1 MALAQV
7 KEYLTFDDVLL
18 KPQASTILPNNVDIS
33 TNLTKDIKL
42 NIPII
47 SAAMDTVTESKMAI
61 SMSQN
66 GGLGVIHKN
75 YDIETQSYEVKK
87 VKRYEAGIV
96 YNPITMSPNNTIED
110 VLNVMEKQNISGFPV
125 VDKANKL
132 QGIITNRD
140 VRFVI
145 NKKTKVKDL
154 MTKKVISITQTQSKG
169 MSSFGLAKKLLQEN
183 RIEKLVVTDNNNK
196 CIGLITVKDIQ
207 RGEKFPYSVKDK
219 NGQLLVGAAIGSKP
233 NDLQRAIELDKAG
246 VDILFIDTAH
256 GHSSAVLESFK
267 KIRKKINLPI
277 VVGNIATPEAAKDLI
292 RLGADAIKVG
302 IGPGSI
308 CTTRIV
314 AGVGV
319 PQFTAI
325 QDIATITNKNKIP
338 MISDGG
344 IRYSGDIV
352 KALAAGANCIMA
364 GSLFAGTDESP
375 GEVFLF
381 QGRSYKSYRGMG
393 SLGAMARGSA
403 DRYFQDE
410 INEAIKLVPEGIEG
424 RIPYK
429 GQVSNVLF
437 QLTGGLRS
445 GMGYTGSKN
454 LTILKKN
461 AKFVRLT
468 NSGINESH
476 VHGVQVTKE
485 APNYRSN

>member
-1 MALAQV
+1 MAQV

-18 KPQASTILPNNVDIS
+18 KPQSSTILPNNVDIS

-183 RIEKLVVTDNNNK
+183 RIEKLVVTDNDNK

-267 KIRKKINLPI
+267 KIRKKIKLPI

-292 RLGADAIKVG
+292 KLGADAIKVG

>member
-1 MALAQV
+1 MAQV

-18 KPQASTILPNNVDIS
+18 KPQVSNTLPNDVDIS
-33 TNLTKDIKL
+33 TNLTKDIVL
-42 NIPII
+42 NTPII

-61 SMSQN
+61 AMSQN

-75 YDIETQSYEVKK
+75 FDIETQSYEVKK

-96 YNPITMSPNNTIED
+96 YNPITMNPNNTIED
-110 VLNVMEKQNISGFPV
+110 VLSVMKEQNISGFPV
-125 VDKANKL
+125 VDKDNTL

-154 MTKKVISITQTQSKG
+154 MTRKVISITQTQSKG

-183 RIEKLVVTDNNNK
+183 RIEKLVVTDNNKK

-207 RGEKFPYSVKDK
+207 RGEKFPFSVKDK

-233 NDLQRAIELDKAG
+233 NDLLRAIELDKAG

-256 GHSSAVLESFK
+256 GHSSAVLDSFK
-267 KIRKKINLPI
+267 KIRKKIKLPI

-292 RLGADAIKVG
+292 KLGADAIKVG

-445 GMGYTGSKN
+445 GMGYTGSKD
-454 LTILKKN
+454 LATLKKN

>member
-1 MALAQV
+1 MAQV

-75 YDIETQSYEVKK
+75 YDIETQSFEVKK

-292 RLGADAIKVG
+292 KLGADAIKVG

-352 KALAAGANCIMA
+352 KALAAGANCVMA

>member
-1 MALAQV
+1 MAQV
-7 KEYLTFDDVLL
+7 KEFLTFDDVLL
-18 KPQASTILPNNVDIS
+18 KPRISNVLPNDVEIS
-33 TNLTKDIKL
+33 TNITKDIKL

-75 YDIETQSYEVKK
+75 FDIETQASEVKR
-87 VKRYEAGIV
+87 VKRFEAGIV
-96 YNPITMSPNNTIED
+96 YNPITMKPDNTIED
-110 VLNVMEKQNISGFPV
+110 VLTVMEQHNISGFPV
-125 VDKANKL
+125 VDNNNKL
-132 QGIITNRD
+132 KGIITNRD

-154 MTKKVISITQTQSKG
+154 MTKKVITITKNQSTA

-183 RIEKLVVTDNNNK
+183 RIEKLVVTDKNQK

-207 RGEKFPYSVKDK
+207 RGEKFPNSVRDK

-233 NDLQRAIELDKAG
+233 NDLLRAIELEKAG
-246 VDILFIDTAH
+246 VDIIFIDTAH
-256 GHSSAVLESFK
+256 GHSKTVLDAFK
-267 KIRKKINLPI
+267 NIRKKLHLPI

-292 RLGADAIKVG
+292 KFGADAIKVG

-325 QDIATITNKNKIP
+325 QEISKISSKSKVS

-352 KALAAGANCIMA
+352 KALAVGANCIMA

-429 GQVSNVLF
+429 GPVSNVLF

-454 LTILKKN
+454 LTQLKKN
-461 AKFVRLT
+461 AEFVRLT

>member
-1 MALAQV
+1 MAQV
-7 KEYLTFDDVLL
+7 KEFLTFDDVLL
-18 KPQASTILPNNVDIS
+18 QPRKSSVLPNQVNIQ
-33 TNLTKDIKL
+33 TQLTKDITL
-42 NIPII
+42 NIPIL
-47 SAAMDTVTESKMAI
+47 SAAMDTVTESRMAI
-61 SMSQN
+61 AMAQN

-75 YDIETQSYEVKK
+75 FDISTQASEVAR
-87 VKRYEAGIV
+87 VKRFEAGIV
-96 YNPITMSPNNTIED
+96 YDPITMSPNNTIED
-110 VLNVMEKQNISGFPV
+110 VFAIMDEKNISGFPV
-125 VDKANKL
+125 VDKNNKL
-132 QGIITNRD
+132 LGIITNRD
-140 VRFVI
+140 VRFVT
-145 NKKTKVKDL
+145 NKKSMVKEY
-154 MTKKVISITQTQSKG
+154 MTKKVITIQKNQSTNH
-169 MSSFGLAKKLLQEN
+169 AKKLLHEN
-183 RIEKLVVTDNNNK
+183 RIEKLVVVDNQKK

-207 RGEKFPYSVKDK
+207 RSERYPSSVRDK
-219 NGQLLVGAAIGSKP
+219 NGRLLVGAAVSTKLD
-233 NDLQRAIELDKAG
+233 DLERAVALDKSG

-256 GHSSAVLESFK
+256 GHSNSVIDAFK
-267 KIRKKINLPI
+267 KIRKKTNCPI

-292 RLGADAIKVG
+292 KLGVDAIKVG

-308 CTTRIV
+308 CTTRVV

-325 QDIATITNKNKIP
+325 QEISSVASKSKIP

-344 IRYSGDIV
+344 IRFSGDIV
-352 KALAAGANCIMA
+352 KALAAGGNCIMA

-410 INEAIKLVPEGIEG
+410 INESIKLVPEGIEG

-429 GQVSNVLF
+429 GPVSNVLF
-437 QLTGGLRS
+437 QLTGGLKS
-445 GMGYTGSKN
+445 GMGYTGSKD
-454 LTILKKN
+454 LSSLRKN
-461 AKFVRLT
+461 AKFIRLT
-468 NSGINESH
+468 NSGITESH

>member
-1 MALAQV
+1 MAQV
-7 KEYLTFDDVLL
+7 KEFLTFDDVLL
-18 KPQASTILPNNVDIS
+18 QPRKSSVLPNQVNIQTQS
-33 TNLTKDIKL
+33 TKDITL
-42 NIPII
+42 NIPIL
-47 SAAMDTVTESKMAI
+47 SAAMDTVTESRMAI
-61 SMSQN
+61 AMAQN

-75 YDIETQSYEVKK
+75 FDISTQASEVAR
-87 VKRYEAGIV
+87 VKRFEAGIV
-96 YNPITMSPNNTIED
+96 YDPITMSPNNTIED
-110 VLNVMEKQNISGFPV
+110 VFAIMDEKNISGFPV
-125 VDKANKL
+125 VDKNKKL
-132 QGIITNRD
+132 LGIITNRD
-140 VRFVI
+140 VRFVT
-145 NKKTKVKDL
+145 NKKSMVKEY
-154 MTKKVISITQTQSKG
+154 MTKKVITIQKNQSTNH
-169 MSSFGLAKKLLQEN
+169 AKKLLHEN
-183 RIEKLVVTDNNNK
+183 RIEKLVVVDSQK
-196 CIGLITVKDIQ
+196 RCIGLITVKDIQ
-207 RGEKFPYSVKDK
+207 RSERYPSSVRDK
-219 NGQLLVGAAIGSKP
+219 NGRLLVGAAVGTKID
-233 NDLQRAIELDKAG
+233 DLERAIALDKSG

-256 GHSSAVLESFK
+256 GHSNSVIDAFK
-267 KIRKKINLPI
+267 KIRKKTHCPI

-292 RLGADAIKVG
+292 KLGVDAIKVG

-308 CTTRIV
+308 CTTRVV

-325 QDIATITNKNKIP
+325 QEIFSVASRSKIP

-344 IRYSGDIV
+344 IRFSGDIV
-352 KALAAGANCIMA
+352 KALAAGGNCIMA

-410 INEAIKLVPEGIEG
+410 INESIKLVPEGIEG

-429 GQVSNVLF
+429 GPVSNVLF
-437 QLTGGLRS
+437 QLTGGLKS
-445 GMGYTGSKN
+445 GMGYTGSKDLSN
-454 LTILKKN
+454 LRKN

-468 NSGINESH
+468 NSGIAESH

>member
-1 MALAQV
+1 MAQV
-7 KEYLTFDDVLL
+7 KEFLTFDDVLL
-18 KPQASTILPNNVDIS
+18 QPRKSSVLPNQVNIQ
-33 TNLTKDIKL
+33 TQLTKDITL
-42 NIPII
+42 NIPIL
-47 SAAMDTVTESKMAI
+47 SAAMDTVTESRMAI
-61 SMSQN
+61 AMAQN

-75 YDIETQSYEVKK
+75 FDIATQASEVAR
-87 VKRYEAGIV
+87 VKRFEAGIV

-110 VLNVMEKQNISGFPV
+110 VFAIMDEKNISGFPV
-125 VDKANKL
+125 VDKNNKL
-132 QGIITNRD
+132 LGIITNRD
-140 VRFVI
+140 VRFVT
-145 NKKTKVKDL
+145 NKKSMVKDY
-154 MTKKVISITQTQSKG
+154 MTKKVITIQKNQSTNH
-169 MSSFGLAKKLLQEN
+169 AKRLLHEN
-183 RIEKLVVTDNNNK
+183 RIEKLVVIDNQK
-196 CIGLITVKDIQ
+196 RCIGLITVKDIQ
-207 RGEKFPYSVKDK
+207 RSERYPSSVRDK
-219 NGQLLVGAAIGSKP
+219 NGRLLVGAAVGTKLD
-233 NDLQRAIELDKAG
+233 DLERAVALDKSG
-246 VDILFIDTAH
+246 VDVLFIDTAH
-256 GHSSAVLESFK
+256 GHSNSVLDAYK
-267 KIRKKINLPI
+267 KIRKKTHCPI

-292 RLGADAIKVG
+292 KLGVDAIKVG

-308 CTTRIV
+308 CTTRVV

-325 QDIATITNKNKIP
+325 QEISTVTSKSKTP

-344 IRYSGDIV
+344 IRFSGDIV
-352 KALAAGANCIMA
+352 KALAAGGNCIMA

-410 INEAIKLVPEGIEG
+410 INESIKLVPEGIEG

-429 GQVSNVLF
+429 GTVSNVLF
-437 QLTGGLRS
+437 QLTGGLKS
-445 GMGYTGSKN
+445 GMGYTGSKD
-454 LTILKKN
+454 LSSLRKN

>member
-1 MALAQV
+1 MAKV
-7 KEYLTFDDVLL
+7 KEFLTFDDVLL
-18 KPQASTILPNNVDIS
+18 QPRKSSVLPNQVNIQ
-33 TNLTKDIKL
+33 TQLTKDITL
-42 NIPII
+42 NIPIL
-47 SAAMDTVTESKMAI
+47 SAAMDTVTESRMAI
-61 SMSQN
+61 AMAQN

-75 YDIETQSYEVKK
+75 FDISTQASEVAR
-87 VKRYEAGIV
+87 VKRFEAGIV
-96 YNPITMSPNNTIED
+96 YDPITMSPNNIIED
-110 VLNVMEKQNISGFPV
+110 VFAIMNEKNISGFPV
-125 VDKANKL
+125 VDKNQKL
-132 QGIITNRD
+132 LGIITNRD
-140 VRFVI
+140 VRFVT
-145 NKKTKVKDL
+145 NKKSMVKEY
-154 MTKKVISITQTQSKG
+154 MTKKVITIQKNQSTNH
-169 MSSFGLAKKLLQEN
+169 AKKLLHEN
-183 RIEKLVVTDNNNK
+183 RIEKLVVVDNQK
-196 CIGLITVKDIQ
+196 RCIGLITVKDIQ
-207 RGEKFPYSVKDK
+207 RSERYPSSVRDK
-219 NGQLLVGAAIGSKP
+219 NGRLLVGAAVGTKID
-233 NDLQRAIELDKAG
+233 DLERAIALDKSG

-256 GHSSAVLESFK
+256 GHSNSVIDAFK
-267 KIRKKINLPI
+267 KIRKKTNCPI

-292 RLGADAIKVG
+292 KLGVDAIKVG

-308 CTTRIV
+308 CTTRVV

-325 QDIATITNKNKIP
+325 QEISTVASKTKIP

-344 IRYSGDIV
+344 IRFSGDIV
-352 KALAAGANCIMA
+352 KALAAGGNCIMA

-410 INEAIKLVPEGIEG
+410 INESIKLVPEGIEG

-429 GQVSNVLF
+429 GPVSNVLF
-437 QLTGGLRS
+437 QLTGGLKS
-445 GMGYTGSKN
+445 GMGYTGSKD
-454 LTILKKN
+454 LSSLRKN
-461 AKFVRLT
+461 AKFIRLT

>member
-1 MALAQV
+1 MAQV
-7 KEYLTFDDVLL
+7 KEFLTFDDVLL
-18 KPQASTILPNNVDIS
+18 QPRKSSVLPNQVNIQ
-33 TNLTKDIKL
+33 TQLTKDITL
-42 NIPII
+42 NIPIL
-47 SAAMDTVTESKMAI
+47 SAAMDTVTESRMAI
-61 SMSQN
+61 AMAQN

-75 YDIETQSYEVKK
+75 FDIATQSSEVAR
-87 VKRYEAGIV
+87 VKRFEAGIV

-110 VLNVMEKQNISGFPV
+110 VFAIMEEKNISGFPV
-125 VDKANKL
+125 VDKNNKL
-132 QGIITNRD
+132 LGIITNRD
-140 VRFVI
+140 VRFVT
-145 NKKTKVKDL
+145 NKKSMVKDY
-154 MTKKVISITQTQSKG
+154 MTKKVITILKNQSTNQ
-169 MSSFGLAKKLLQEN
+169 AKKLLHEN
-183 RIEKLVVTDNNNK
+183 RIEKLVVIDNQK
-196 CIGLITVKDIQ
+196 RCIGLITVKDIQ
-207 RGEKFPYSVKDK
+207 RSERYPSSVRDK
-219 NGQLLVGAAIGSKP
+219 NGRLLVGAAVGTKLD
-233 NDLQRAIELDKAG
+233 DLERALSLDKSG
-246 VDILFIDTAH
+246 VDVLFIDTAH
-256 GHSSAVLESFK
+256 GHSNSVIDAYK
-267 KIRKKINLPI
+267 KIRKKTHCPI

-292 RLGADAIKVG
+292 KLGVDAIKVG

-308 CTTRIV
+308 CTTRVV

-325 QDIATITNKNKIP
+325 QEISMVTSKSKTP

-344 IRYSGDIV
+344 IRFSGDIV
-352 KALAAGANCIMA
+352 KALAAGGNCIMA

-410 INEAIKLVPEGIEG
+410 INESIKLVPEGIEG

-429 GQVSNVLF
+429 GTVSNVLF
-437 QLTGGLRS
+437 QLTGGLKS
-445 GMGYTGSKN
+445 GMGYTGSKD
-454 LTILKKN
+454 LSSLRKN

>member
-1 MALAQV
+1 MAQV

-110 VLNVMEKQNISGFPV
+110 VLNVMEKQNISGFTLV
-125 VDKANKL
+125 SKSNKL

-267 KIRKKINLPI
+267 KIRKKIKLPI

-292 RLGADAIKVG
+292 KLGADAIKVG

>member
-1 MALAQV
+1 MAQV

-233 NDLQRAIELDKAG
+233 NDIQRAIELDKAG

-267 KIRKKINLPI
+267 KIRKKIKLPI

-292 RLGADAIKVG
+292 KLGADAIKVG

>member
-1 MALAQV
+1 MAQV
-7 KEYLTFDDVLL
+7 KEFLTFDDILL
-18 KPQASTILPNNVDIS
+18 QPRKSSVLPNQVNIQ
-33 TNLTKDIKL
+33 TQLTKSITL
-42 NIPII
+42 NIPIL

-61 SMSQN
+61 AMAQN

-75 YDIETQSYEVKK
+75 FDILTQASEVAR
-87 VKRYEAGIV
+87 VKRFEAGIV
-96 YNPITMSPNNTIED
+96 YDPITMSPENTIED
-110 VLNVMEKQNISGFPV
+110 VFAIMDEKKISGFPV
-125 VDKANKL
+125 IDKTKKL
-132 QGIITNRD
+132 LGIITNRD
-140 VRFVI
+140 VRFVT
-145 NKKTKVKDL
+145 NKKSMVKDY
-154 MTKKVISITQTQSKG
+154 MTKKVITIQKNQSTNH
-169 MSSFGLAKKLLQEN
+169 AKKLLHEN
-183 RIEKLVVTDNNNK
+183 RIEKLVVVDNQKK

-207 RGEKFPYSVKDK
+207 RSERYPSSVRDK
-219 NGQLLVGAAIGSKP
+219 NGRLLVGAAVGTKLD
-233 NDLQRAIELDKAG
+233 DLDRAIALDKSG
-246 VDILFIDTAH
+246 VDVLFIDTAH
-256 GHSSAVLESFK
+256 GHSMSVIDAYK
-267 KIRKKINLPI
+267 KIRKNTHCPI
-277 VVGNIATPEAAKDLI
+277 VVGNIATPDAAKDLI
-292 RLGADAIKVG
+292 KLGVDAIKVG

-308 CTTRIV
+308 CTTRVV

-325 QDIATITNKNKIP
+325 QDISTIASKAKIP

-344 IRYSGDIV
+344 IRFSGDIV
-352 KALAAGANCIMA
+352 KALAAGADCIMA

-410 INEAIKLVPEGIEG
+410 INESIKLVPEGIEG

-429 GQVSNVLF
+429 GTVSNVLF
-437 QLTGGLRS
+437 QLTGGLKS
-445 GMGYTGSKN
+445 GMGYTGSKDLSN
-454 LTILKKN
+454 LRKN
-461 AKFVRLT
+461 AKFIKLT

>member
-1 MALAQV
+1 MAQV

-18 KPQASTILPNNVDIS
+18 KPQASTILPNNVNIS

-47 SAAMDTVTESKMAI
+47 SAAMDTVTESRMAI

-75 YDIETQSYEVKK
+75 YDIEMQSYEVKK

-292 RLGADAIKVG
+292 KLGADAIKVG

>member
-1 MALAQV
+1 MAQV

-33 TNLTKDIKL
+33 TNLTKEIKL

-96 YNPITMSPNNTIED
+96 YNPITMNPNNTIED

-267 KIRKKINLPI
+267 KIRKKIKLPI

-292 RLGADAIKVG
+292 KLGADAIKVG

-325 QDIATITNKNKIP
+325 QDIAAITNKNKIP

>member
-1 MALAQV
+1 MAQV

-256 GHSSAVLESFK
+256 GHSSAVLDSFK
-267 KIRKKINLPI
+267 KIRKKIKLPI

-292 RLGADAIKVG
+292 KLGADAIKVG

>member
-1 MALAQV
+1 MAQV

-125 VDKANKL
+125 VDKVNKL

-196 CIGLITVKDIQ
+196 CVGLITVKDIQ

-292 RLGADAIKVG
+292 KLGADAIKVG

-325 QDIATITNKNKIP
+325 QDISTITNKNKIP

>member
-1 MALAQV
+1 
-7 KEYLTFDDVLL
+7 
-18 KPQASTILPNNVDIS
+18 
-33 TNLTKDIKL
+33 
-42 NIPII
+42 
-47 SAAMDTVTESKMAI
+47 MDTVTESKMAI
-61 SMSQN
+61 AMSQN

-75 YDIETQSYEVKK
+75 FDIETQSYEVKK

-96 YNPITMSPNNTIED
+96 YNPITMNPNNTIED
-110 VLNVMEKQNISGFPV
+110 VLSVMKEQNISGFPV
-125 VDKANKL
+125 VDKDNTL

-183 RIEKLVVTDNNNK
+183 RIEKLVVTDNNKK

-207 RGEKFPYSVKDK
+207 RGEKFPFSVKDK

-233 NDLQRAIELDKAG
+233 NDLLRAIELDKAG

-256 GHSSAVLESFK
+256 GHSSAVLDSFK
-267 KIRKKINLPI
+267 KIRKKIKLPI

-292 RLGADAIKVG
+292 KLGADAIKVG

-325 QDIATITNKNKIP
+325 QDIASITNKNKIP

-445 GMGYTGSKN
+445 GMGYTGSKD
-454 LTILKKN
+454 LATLKKN

>member
-1 MALAQV
+1 MAQV

-18 KPQASTILPNNVDIS
+18 KPQVSNILPNDVDIS
-33 TNLTKDIKL
+33 ANLTKDIIL
-42 NIPII
+42 NTPII

-61 SMSQN
+61 AMSQN

-75 YDIETQSYEVKK
+75 FDIETQSYEVKK

-96 YNPITMSPNNTIED
+96 YNPITMNPNNTIED
-110 VLNVMEKQNISGFPV
+110 VLSVMKEQNISGFPV
-125 VDKANKL
+125 VDKDNTL

-183 RIEKLVVTDNNNK
+183 RIEKLVVTDNNKK

-207 RGEKFPYSVKDK
+207 RGEKFPFSVKDK

-233 NDLQRAIELDKAG
+233 NDLLRAIELDKAG

-256 GHSSAVLESFK
+256 GHSSAVLDSFK
-267 KIRKKINLPI
+267 KIRKKIKLPI

-292 RLGADAIKVG
+292 KLGADAIKVG

-325 QDIATITNKNKIP
+325 QDIASITNKNKIP

-445 GMGYTGSKN
+445 GMGYTGSKD
-454 LTILKKN
+454 LATLKKN

>member
-1 MALAQV
+1 MAQV

-267 KIRKKINLPI
+267 KIRKKIKLPI

-292 RLGADAIKVG
+292 KLGADAIKVG

-325 QDIATITNKNKIP
+325 QDIAAITNKNKIP
-338 MISDGG
+338 MISDVG

>member
-1 MALAQV
+1 MAQV

-18 KPQASTILPNNVDIS
+18 KPQVSNILPNDVDIS
-33 TNLTKDIKL
+33 TNLTKDIVL
-42 NIPII
+42 NTPII

-61 SMSQN
+61 AMSQN

-75 YDIETQSYEVKK
+75 FDIETQSYEVKK

-96 YNPITMSPNNTIED
+96 YNPITMNPNNTIED
-110 VLNVMEKQNISGFPV
+110 VLSVMKEQNISGFPV
-125 VDKANKL
+125 VDKDNTL

-183 RIEKLVVTDNNNK
+183 RIEKLVVTDNNKK

-207 RGEKFPYSVKDK
+207 RGEKFPFSVKDK

-233 NDLQRAIELDKAG
+233 NDLLRAIELDKAG

-256 GHSSAVLESFK
+256 GHSSAVLDSFK
-267 KIRKKINLPI
+267 KIRKKIKLPI

-292 RLGADAIKVG
+292 KLGADAIKVG

-325 QDIATITNKNKIP
+325 QDIASITNKNKIP

-445 GMGYTGSKN
+445 GMGYTGSKD
-454 LTILKKN
+454 LATLKKN

>member
-1 MALAQV
+1 MAQV

-33 TNLTKDIKL
+33 TNLTKEIKL

-154 MTKKVISITQTQSKG
+154 MTKRVISITQTQSKG

-183 RIEKLVVTDNNNK
+183 RIEKLVVTDNNNR

-267 KIRKKINLPI
+267 KIRKKIKLPI

-292 RLGADAIKVG
+292 KLGADAIKVG

>member
-1 MALAQV
+1 MAQV

-18 KPQASTILPNNVDIS
+18 KPQLSNILPNDVDIS
-33 TNLTKDIKL
+33 ANLTKDIVL
-42 NIPII
+42 NTPII

-61 SMSQN
+61 AMSQN

-75 YDIETQSYEVKK
+75 FDIETQSFEVKK

-96 YNPITMSPNNTIED
+96 YNPITMNPNNTIED
-110 VLNVMEKQNISGFPV
+110 VLNVMKEQNISGFPV
-125 VDKANKL
+125 VNKDNTL

-154 MTKKVISITQTQSKG
+154 MTKKVISITQTQSKA

-183 RIEKLVVTDNNNK
+183 RIEKLVVTDNNKK

-207 RGEKFPYSVKDK
+207 RGEKFPFSVKDK

-233 NDLQRAIELDKAG
+233 NDLLRAIELDKAG

-256 GHSSAVLESFK
+256 GHSSAVLDSFK
-267 KIRKKINLPI
+267 KIRKKIKLPI

-292 RLGADAIKVG
+292 KLGADAIKVG
-302 IGPGSI
+302 IGPGSN

-325 QDIATITNKNKIP
+325 QDIASITNKNKIP
-338 MISDGG
+338 MIPDGG

-454 LTILKKN
+454 LTTLKKN

>member
-1 MALAQV
+1 MAQV

-183 RIEKLVVTDNNNK
+183 RIEKLVVTDNNNR

-292 RLGADAIKVG
+292 KLGADAIKVG

-325 QDIATITNKNKIP
+325 QDIAAITNKNKIP

>member
-1 MALAQV
+1 MAQV

-18 KPQASTILPNNVDIS
+18 KPQVSNTLPNDVDIS
-33 TNLTKDIKL
+33 TNLTKDIVL
-42 NIPII
+42 NTPII

-61 SMSQN
+61 AMSQN

-75 YDIETQSYEVKK
+75 FDIETQSHEVKK

-96 YNPITMSPNNTIED
+96 YNPITMNPNNTIED
-110 VLNVMEKQNISGFPV
+110 VLNVMKEQNISGFPV
-125 VDKANKL
+125 VDKDNTL

-183 RIEKLVVTDNNNK
+183 RIEKLVVTDNNKK

-207 RGEKFPYSVKDK
+207 RGEKFPFSVKDK

-233 NDLQRAIELDKAG
+233 NDLLRAIELDKAG

-256 GHSSAVLESFK
+256 GHSSAVLDSFK
-267 KIRKKINLPI
+267 KIRKKIKLPI

-292 RLGADAIKVG
+292 KLGADAIKVG

-325 QDIATITNKNKIP
+325 QDIASITNKNKIP

-445 GMGYTGSKN
+445 GMGYTGSKD
-454 LTILKKN
+454 LATLKKN

>member
-1 MALAQV
+1 MAQV

-75 YDIETQSYEVKK
+75 YDIETQCYEVKK

-183 RIEKLVVTDNNNK
+183 RIEKLVVTDNTNK

-267 KIRKKINLPI
+267 KIRKKIKLPI

-292 RLGADAIKVG
+292 KLGADAIKVG

-325 QDIATITNKNKIP
+325 QDIAAITNKNKIP

>member
-1 MALAQV
+1 MAQV

-18 KPQASTILPNNVDIS
+18 KPQVSNTLPNDVDIS
-33 TNLTKDIKL
+33 TNLTKDIVL
-42 NIPII
+42 NTPII

-61 SMSQN
+61 AMSQN

-75 YDIETQSYEVKK
+75 FDIETQSYEVKK

-96 YNPITMSPNNTIED
+96 YNPITMNPNNTIED
-110 VLNVMEKQNISGFPV
+110 VLSVMKEQNISGFPV
-125 VDKANKL
+125 VDKDNTL

-154 MTKKVISITQTQSKG
+154 MTRKVISITQTQSKG

-183 RIEKLVVTDNNNK
+183 RIEKLVVTDNNKK

-207 RGEKFPYSVKDK
+207 RGEKFPFSVKDK

-233 NDLQRAIELDKAG
+233 NDLLRAIELDKAG

-256 GHSSAVLESFK
+256 GHSSAVLDSFK
-267 KIRKKINLPI
+267 KIRKKIKLPI

-292 RLGADAIKVG
+292 KLGADAIKVG

-325 QDIATITNKNKIP
+325 QDIASITNKNKIP

-445 GMGYTGSKN
+445 GMGYTGSKD
-454 LTILKKN
+454 LATLKRN

>member
-1 MALAQV
+1 MAQV
-7 KEYLTFDDVLL
+7 KEFLTFDDVLL
-18 KPQASTILPNNVDIS
+18 QPRKSSVLPNQVNIQS
-33 TNLTKDIKL
+33 QLTKDITL
-42 NIPII
+42 NIPIL

-61 SMSQN
+61 AMAQN

-75 YDIETQSYEVKK
+75 FDIATQASEVAR
-87 VKRYEAGIV
+87 VKRFEAGIV
-96 YNPITMSPNNTIED
+96 YNPITMSLNNTIED
-110 VLNVMEKQNISGFPV
+110 VFAIMDEKNISGFPV
-125 VDKANKL
+125 VDKNNKL

-140 VRFVI
+140 VRFVT
-145 NKKTKVKDL
+145 NKKSMVKDY
-154 MTKKVISITQTQSKG
+154 MTKKVITIQKNQSTKY
-169 MSSFGLAKKLLQEN
+169 AKKLLHEN
-183 RIEKLVVTDNNNK
+183 RIEKLVVIDNQK
-196 CIGLITVKDIQ
+196 RCIGLITVKDIQ
-207 RGEKFPYSVKDK
+207 RSERYPSSVRDK
-219 NGQLLVGAAIGSKP
+219 NGRLLVGAAVGTKLD
-233 NDLQRAIELDKAG
+233 DLERAFALDKSG
-246 VDILFIDTAH
+246 VDVLFIDTAH
-256 GHSSAVLESFK
+256 GHSNSVIDAYK
-267 KIRKKINLPI
+267 KIRKKTHCPI

-292 RLGADAIKVG
+292 KLGVDAIKVG

-308 CTTRIV
+308 CTTRVV

-325 QDIATITNKNKIP
+325 QEISIVTSKSKTP

-344 IRYSGDIV
+344 IRFSGDIV
-352 KALAAGANCIMA
+352 KALAAGGNCIMA

-410 INEAIKLVPEGIEG
+410 INESIKLVPEGIEG

-429 GQVSNVLF
+429 GPVSNVLF
-437 QLTGGLRS
+437 QLTGGLKS
-445 GMGYTGSKN
+445 GMGYTGSKD
-454 LTILKKN
+454 LSTLRKN

-468 NSGINESH
+468 NSGITESH

>member
-1 MALAQV
+1 MAQV

-183 RIEKLVVTDNNNK
+183 RIEKLVVTDNNNR

-267 KIRKKINLPI
+267 KIRKKIKLPI

-292 RLGADAIKVG
+292 KLGADAIKVG

-325 QDIATITNKNKIP
+325 QDIAAITNKNKIP

>member
-1 MALAQV
+1 MAQV

-96 YNPITMSPNNTIED
+96 YKPITMSPNNTIED

-292 RLGADAIKVG
+292 KLGADAIKVG

>member
-1 MALAQV
+1 MAQV

-267 KIRKKINLPI
+267 KIRKKIKLPI

-292 RLGADAIKVG
+292 KLGADAIKVG

-325 QDIATITNKNKIP
+325 QDIASITNKNKIP